1 MQIIL
6 KIEETKWSQDVFYS
20 LPSFLSVLYLNHRKG
35 NRILVFTSFSL
46 KGKKWCRSKKSS
58 ILILITITAK
68 NVCFLGLVILTSF
81 SCNLSAWLFFQAL
94 DRERWVRE
102 RLGATA
108 QDKMTVKER
117 ERGWGEWSVFFLSL
131 LKK

>member
-1 MQIIL
+1 MQITL
-6 KIEETKWSQDVFYS
+6 KIEETKRSQDVFYS

-94 DRERWVRE
+94 DRERSEKGSVPQPRTKW
-102 RLGATA
+102 
-108 QDKMTVKER
+108 QWKR
-117 ERGWGEWSVFFLSL
+117 ERGWGGWSVFFLSL